1 MEENGVEWT
10 DNIHTVVGGLW
21 PRAHTPINA
30 AGGDYIRSGESTAI
44 KLGVKIM
51 LNTKG
56 DELIV
61 EDGRVVGAKATGE
74 NNTPVILHANRG
86 VVIASGG
93 FAANTEMR
101 QKYDSTLIESL
112 PTTNTPAAQGD
123 GITMA
128 ETVDASVIGMEY
140 IQSLPFGDPADGAL
154 SGWVGSGVE
163 TFYLVNKEGE
173 RFMAEDGR
181 RDTMTAALLAQTD
194 AYAYVIT
201 GYDENHKDFITSI
214 NYWGDVIDE
223 LVETGRVF
231 RADTIEELAEQIGI
245 DPAVLKETHDKF
257 NAAVESVVDEEFG
270 RTLFGSKIETGPF
283 FASPRV
289 PTVHHTMGGIEIN
302 LSGEV
307 FNKDGEVIEGL
318 YAAGEVTGGIHGKS
332 RLGGN
337 ALVDI
342 HVFGRTAGKAAANN
356 K

>member
-10 DNIHTVVGGLW
+10 DNIHTVVG
-21 PRAHTPINA
+21 
-30 AGGDYIRSGESTAI
+30 
-44 KLGVKIM
+44 V
-51 LNTKG
+51 
-56 DELIV
+56 
-61 EDGRVVGAKATGE
+61 KATGE

-86 VVIASGG
+86 VVIATGG

-231 RADTIEELAEQIGI
+231 RADTIQELA
-245 DPAVLKETHDKF
+245 
-257 NAAVESVVDEEFG
+257 
-270 RTLFGSKIETGPF
+270 
-283 FASPRV
+283 
-289 PTVHHTMGGIEIN
+289 
-302 LSGEV
+302 
-307 FNKDGEVIEGL
+307 
-318 YAAGEVTGGIHGKS
+318 
-332 RLGGN
+332 
-337 ALVDI
+337 
-342 HVFGRTAGKAAANN
+342 
-356 K
+356 